1 MLEML
6 VDSVNVDI
14 SLIAIIAY
22 IFSAG
27 IVGNAGKS
35 QCWQSSLM

>member
-6 VDSVNVDI
+6 VDSVSVI

-22 IFSAG
+22 IFSAA
-27 IVGNAGKS
+27 IVGNADKS
-35 QCWQSSLM
+35 Q